1 MITKQEIQHIAK
13 LARLGLS
20 GKEIEKYRKEF
31 SAILDYVGKLRE
43 IETEISEFAPSSY
56 SLKIE
61 NIMRR
66 DQANAKCKTLNIKL
80 LELMPEMKK
89 GYLKVKSIL
98 Q

>member
-13 LARLGLS
+13 LARLELS

-31 SAILDYVGKLRE
+31 SAILDYVGKLGE
-43 IETEISEFAPSSY
+43 IEAEISDLTPSPY
-56 SLKIE
+56 SMEIT
-61 NIMRR
+61 NVMRK
-66 DQANAKCKTLNIKL
+66 DQVNAKHKESNAKL
-80 LELMPEMKK
+80 LELIPEMKN